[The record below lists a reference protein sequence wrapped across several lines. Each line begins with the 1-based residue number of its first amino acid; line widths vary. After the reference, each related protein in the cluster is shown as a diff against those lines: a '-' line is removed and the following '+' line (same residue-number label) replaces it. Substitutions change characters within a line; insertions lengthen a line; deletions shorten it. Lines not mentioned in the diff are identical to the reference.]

1 MKKISSFLTLSLL
14 AGLNPSVASLRPSAI
29 HSTAG
34 AVATPRTLNASPA
47 ASAQGS
53 VWKSQDEYNAYQAM
67 ASEKDPQKKVAL
79 AEAFL
84 QKYPDSAVKNYV
96 YVAMMNTYQQ
106 LGDSAKAIDTAKK
119 LLEIDANNLDALRYL
134 SFAFPFTFKPYDPS
148 AQVVCVEVSGQL
160 EVVRTEESARY
171 KGESNAKILSPQECA
186 EKWKGKAEAE
196 LSRAE
201 SDAKH
206 GLELLSKVPKPA
218 NVTDAQFQQAIKPV
232 RDIFNSAVGFVALQ
246 RKDYAAA
253 ITSFKAALE
262 DNPSDLYAA
271 YRMGVSYLMST
282 PADYNNGFWYIA
294 RAVALGRAAKTGD
307 TGGIEKYLDQAY
319 VNYHGNKDGL
329 DDIITQAAASPNPP
343 SGFQVAALKPP
354 EKTGNPNI
362 DNFNEISFPLKLGG
376 PRAQSAWGQLKGQP
390 LGLGGFVNSVEKGSD
405 SGSYRVKISL
415 DQSKAESSY
424 DIVLQDSTQPK
435 VSDLSPGD
443 PVRFQGTIDSYTA
456 APTFSLTLS
465 SGKINDDDL
474 EAAAA
479 KGKNKN
485 RNKPR
490 RRK

>member
-14 AGLNPSVASLRPSAI
+14 AGLTPSVASLRPSAI

-134 SFAFPFTFKPYDPS
+134 SFAFPFTFKPDDP
-148 AQVVCVEVSGQL
+148 
-160 EVVRTEESARY
+160 
-171 KGESNAKILSPQECA
+171 NASS
-186 EKWKGKAEAE
+186 E

-319 VNYHGNKDGL
+319 TNYHGNKDGL

-485 RNKPR
+485 KNKPR
-490 RRK
+490 RRR